1 MAVDDPPPATHPA
14 GPRPATTREIIQI
27 TGAAIALVAVIFAGM
42 SVVVSLT
49 LAPMR
54 EDMRLLRGE
63 ISDLRND
70 VRKDLDGLRQEMNG
84 QASDLRKDMN
94 ALRQEMNGQA
104 SDLRKDLNDLRQ
116 DTQKDM
122 NSLRQI
128 MHDGFKAVDAE
139 FQEVRED
146 LAGIRERLTRVEV
159 LLERDRG
166 QSDAPTPPRQE

>member
-1 MAVDDPPPATHPA
+1 MAVDNPPPATQPA

-54 EDMRLLRGE
+54 EDMRQMRGE

-84 QASDLRKDMN
+84 QGSDLRKDMN
-94 ALRQEMNGQA
+94 GLRQEMN
-104 SDLRKDLNDLRQ
+104 SLRQ

-128 MHDGFKAVDAE
+128 IHDGFKAVDAE
-139 FQEVRED
+139 FKEVRED

>member
-84 QASDLRKDMN
+84 QASDLRKD
-94 ALRQEMNGQA
+94 
-104 SDLRKDLNDLRQ
+104 LNDLRQ

>member
-1 MAVDDPPPATHPA
+1 MAVDNPPPATQPA
-14 GPRPATTREIIQI
+14 APRPATTREIIQI

-54 EDMRLLRGE
+54 EELRLMREDMRQLRGE
-63 ISDLRND
+63 VNDLRQDMSDLR
-70 VRKDLDGLRQEMNG
+70 Q
-84 QASDLRKDMN
+84 DM
-94 ALRQEMNGQA
+94 G
-104 SDLRKDLNDLRQ
+104 DLRQ

-139 FQEVRED
+139 FKEVRKD

-166 QSDAPTPPRQE
+166 HSDAPTPPRQE